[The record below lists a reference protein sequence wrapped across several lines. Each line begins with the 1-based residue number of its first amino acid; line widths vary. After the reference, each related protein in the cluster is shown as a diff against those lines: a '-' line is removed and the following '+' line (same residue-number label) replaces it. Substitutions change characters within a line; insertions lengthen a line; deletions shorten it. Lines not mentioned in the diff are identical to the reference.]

1 MSTLT
6 VWKFNTA
13 DGAEKALSKLEGLQ
27 KQQLIQVMDAAIV
40 SWEQGRNRP
49 KTYQAFNTVGIGA
62 LGGAFWGMLFGLIFF
77 VPLFGLLVGAA
88 AGAISGKF
96 KDYGINDDFIE
107 DLRNKVTEGT
117 SALFLLTGQV
127 TLDKVEAAFSPE
139 ERGEL
144 IQSNLSA
151 EQEAKLREDFGAE
164 ISEETSAAVA
174 QS

>member
-6 VWKFNTA
+6 VWKFTSV
-13 DGAEKALSKLEGLQ
+13 DGADKALGKLQDLQ
-27 KQQLIQVMDAAIV
+27 KQQLIQVLDAAVV
-40 SWEQGRNRP
+40 SWPTGRKRP
-49 KTYQAFNTVGIGA
+49 KTYQAMDTVGAGA

-77 VPLFGLLVGAA
+77 VPLFGLVVGAA

-96 KDYGINDDFIE
+96 TDYGINDDFIKE
-107 DLRNKVTEGT
+107 LQSKVTEGT

-127 TLDKVEAAFSPE
+127 TLDKVEAAFTADE
-139 ERGEL
+139 KGEL

-164 ISEETSAAVA
+164 V
-174 QS
+174 

>member
-6 VWKFNTA
+6 VWKFKTA
-13 DGAEKALSKLEGLQ
+13 DGADKALTKLGELQ
-27 KQQLIQVMDAAIV
+27 KQQIIQVLDAAIV
-40 SWEQGRNRP
+40 SWPEGRKQP
-49 KTYQAFNTVGIGA
+49 KTYQAMNTVGAGA

-77 VPLFGLLVGAA
+77 APLLGVIVGAA
-88 AGAISGKF
+88 TGALSGRLT
-96 KDYGINDDFIE
+96 DYGINDDFIA
-107 DLRNKVTEGT
+107 DLRGKVTEGT

-127 TLDKVEAAFSPE
+127 TVDKVEAAFTPE

-164 ISEETSAAVA
+164 V
-174 QS
+174 